1 MSSVV
6 HGQINKMT
14 DVADRT
20 KSRWHHLSDRSF
32 FLFLLL
38 LKTKISQWLTNYD
51 QSFVVN
57 VDFAQEIFALF
68 HTRLTQIVSSFDLLD
83 HVDTV
88 DFHVRS
94 LTMEEG
100 ETINHLTTKQHGNH
114 LTGAATQAS
123 TISIVPSDVRASGGR
138 GPGLATGMNNNLL
151 ATTDKSNES
160 ASAAGT
166 NSSGP
171 NAMLMVGPNFRVG
184 KRIGAGNFGEIRLG
198 QIDRDD
204 RPRTAIDLLS
214 LFRFQGRTCIIK
226 SMSLSNL

>member
-1 MSSVV
+1 MSLSESN
-6 HGQINKMT
+6 HAGTIYL
-14 DVADRT
+14 
-20 KSRWHHLSDRSF
+20 RWPF

-38 LKTKISQWLTNYD
+38 LKTKISQWLTNCD
-51 QSFVVN
+51 QSFVGN
-57 VDFAQEIFALF
+57 VDFSREIVSLSLSPFLCTVDWQRSF
-68 HTRLTQIVSSFDLLD
+68 SSFDPLD

-123 TISIVPSDVRASGGR
+123 TVSIVPSDIRAPGGR
-138 GPGLATGMNNNLL
+138 GPGLATGMNNNNLM
-151 ATTDKSNES
+151 ATTDRSNES
-160 ASAAGT
+160 ATAAGT

-198 QIDRDD
+198 QIDRCL
-204 RPRTAIDLLS
+204 IYLLS
-214 LFRFQGRTCIIK
+214 LFGVF
-226 SMSLSNL
+226 